1 MGDSTCS
8 PCSLF
13 SHGFGSPADVPFP
26 DLVEMF
32 VFLVAGVDDIAD
44 VGDGE
49 GGLGNVGGDDEAPWR
64 GGGGGGGGED

>member
-1 MGDSTCS
+1 
-8 PCSLF
+8 
-13 SHGFGSPADVPFP
+13 
-26 DLVEMF
+26 MF